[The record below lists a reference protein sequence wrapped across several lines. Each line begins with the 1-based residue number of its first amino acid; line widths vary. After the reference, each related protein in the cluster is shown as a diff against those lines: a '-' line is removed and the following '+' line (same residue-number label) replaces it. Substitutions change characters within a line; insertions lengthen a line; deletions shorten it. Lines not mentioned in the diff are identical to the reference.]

1 MAKARPTARKSD
13 RQGTFKVAKAALVG
27 VNWVDRRV
35 SSKTFL
41 MPPEL
46 CKQLRYYLNRRIAWT
61 VSSAKDCGEG
71 WSQLVCWPGWGL
83 FLVAFEKE
91 DDLLT
96 HATGG

>member
-1 MAKARPTARKSD
+1 MVNKRPTQRKND

-27 VNWVDRRV
+27 VSWPERRI
-35 SSKTFL
+35 SSKVL
-41 MPPEL
+41 VMPPEV

-61 VSSAKDCGEG
+61 VSSAKPNGEG
-71 WSQLVCWPGWGL
+71 WSQLVCWPGWGM

-96 HATGG
+96 PATGT